1 MMMRIW
7 LEAMII
13 DDCECK
19 QECNSSE
26 GAFARLGSKKQAIGV
41 ITYLLTDYAPFP
53 ARPKLIE

>member
-1 MMMRIW
+1 M
-7 LEAMII
+7 EAKIN

-53 ARPKLIE
+53 AMPKLIE